1 VWGGQAGWAMGG
13 WGRRVREIKEELE
26 KEGGRD
32 EEGRQEEDEAVATAT
47 LKGKGGSRRKE

>member
-1 VWGGQAGWAMGG
+1 MGG
-13 WGRRVREIKEELE
+13 WGRRVREIKEELKNELE